1 MATSKKVRFGL
12 KNAHYAVFNEQTGAY
27 GTPVWIPGSVS
38 LSLTREGETSDFYAE
53 DETWASFE
61 QNLGYSGDLE
71 IPFVND
77 QLLVDLLGY
86 TKDSTTGVVAEP
98 ADIVTAEFALLF
110 EQGGNKDKVAYVFY
124 NCTLSRPEAN
134 MNTKSDSTDPDT
146 STLTIRMKQRNFKV
160 NNAVV
165 PYVKA
170 YANSDDTAFAT
181 WFSSVTMPV
190 SGATVDTD
198 SGDTGDTAQG

>member
-12 KNAHYAVFNEQTGAY
+12 KNAHYAVFNETTGVY

-61 QNLGYSGDLE
+61 MNNGYSGELE
-71 IPFVND
+71 VPFVND

-86 TKDSTTGVVAEP
+86 TKDATSGVVAEP
-98 ADIVTAEFALLF
+98 ADIQAAEFALLF

-124 NCTLSRPEAN
+124 NCTLSRPEAS

-146 STLTIRMKQRNFKV
+146 STLSIRMKQRNFEID
-160 NNAVV
+160 NAVV
-165 PYVKA
+165 PYVKS
-170 YANSDDTAFAT
+170 YVNSDDTAFST
-181 WFSSVTMPV
+181 WFSTVTMPAT
-190 SGATVDTD
+190 GATVVVD
-198 SGDTGDTAQG
+198 SGDTAQG